1 MESGVDIARAVPARH
16 EFAGTNAIEVS
27 GLFKSY
33 GDVRALAGVDLV
45 VARGTVLGLLGPNGA
60 GKTTIVRILTTLL
73 KPDAG
78 TARVVG
84 LDVVGDATEL
94 RERIGLAG
102 QYAAVDENL
111 TGLENLTMVGRLYGM
126 SRSRARTRGQ
136 ELLARFDLVD
146 AANRPTKT
154 YSGGMR
160 RRLDLAAALVAKPP
174 VLFLDEP
181 TTGLDPRSRL
191 ETWEV
196 IEALVEEGTTVL
208 LTTQYLDEAD
218 RLADEIAVIDH
229 GKVIATGTS
238 DELKDRVGGERLEV
252 RLEEAAAPDVAVRA
266 LEAMSDETPLV
277 SDGLVSVKIR
287 QRKGSIVEAVHR
299 LSEAGVDVDDLVVRR
314 PTLDDVFLAL
324 TGHAAEEAAA
334 DGEAAAN
341 GEVAGDGEAA
351 ADGEERS

>member
-1 MESGVDIARAVPARH
+1 MEAGVDTTRSSARPAP
-16 EFAGTNAIEVS
+16 AGRDLAIS
-27 GLFKSY
+27 ARGLFKSY
-33 GDVRALAGVDLV
+33 GDVQALAGVDLDV
-45 VARGTVLGLLGPNGA
+45 PRGTILGLLGPNGA

-73 KPDAG
+73 EPDAG
-78 TARVVG
+78 TAQVVG
-84 LDVVGDATEL
+84 YDVVRQAADL
-94 RERIGLAG
+94 RKHIGLAG

-111 TGLENLTMVGRLYGM
+111 TGLENLTMVGRLYG
-126 SRSRARTRGQ
+126 SDRASAKARGQ

-160 RRLDLAAALVAKPP
+160 RRLDLAGALVAKPP

-191 ETWEV
+191 GLWEV
-196 IEALVEEGTTVL
+196 MEGLVEGGTTVL

-229 GKVIATGTS
+229 GKVIASGTS

-252 RLEEAAAPDVAVRA
+252 RLDEDADASAAVRA
-266 LEAMSDETPLV
+266 LRAMSDEEPTAD
-277 SDGLVSVKIR
+277 DGLVKVSIR
-287 QRKGSIVEAVHR
+287 ERKGSIVEAVRR
-299 LSEAGVDVDDLVVRR
+299 LSEAGVGVDDLVVRR

-324 TGHAAEEAAA
+324 TGHAAE
-334 DGEAAAN
+334 DYAN
-341 GEVAGDGEAA
+341 GS
-351 ADGEERS
+351 EEKS